1 MQKEAENPEYTENY
15 GGWTKFWIKA
25 KSPKET
31 ITLPVMQMD
40 VNSTGICNETENHM
54 VSIFSVLPTSQADT
68 VLRAPGIVTHLSFMH
83 SLNSC
88 HFTDETIKAPR
99 R

>member
-1 MQKEAENPEYTENY
+1 
-15 GGWTKFWIKA
+15 
-25 KSPKET
+25 
-31 ITLPVMQMD
+31 MQMD

-54 VSIFSVLPTSQADT
+54 VSIVSGLPTSQADII
-68 VLRAPGIVTHLSFMH
+68 LRAPYIVTHLSFMH

-88 HFTDETIKAPR
+88 RFTDGTTKAPR